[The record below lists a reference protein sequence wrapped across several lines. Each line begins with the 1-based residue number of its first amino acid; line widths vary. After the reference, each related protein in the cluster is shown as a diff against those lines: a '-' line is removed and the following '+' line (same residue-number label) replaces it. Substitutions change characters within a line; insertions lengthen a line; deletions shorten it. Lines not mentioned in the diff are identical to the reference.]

1 MESEAKDMIG
11 DFARIGG
18 VNFEGEMSFSN
29 DVMKIDITEFK
40 KGSILSVEIT
50 DSMMK
55 KEFKRY
61 LIFSE
66 VKKLFKEIVSSEGME
81 ISD

>member
-1 MESEAKDMIG
+1 
-11 DFARIGG
+11 
-18 VNFEGEMSFSN
+18 
-29 DVMKIDITEFK
+29 
-40 KGSILSVEIT
+40 VEIT